1 MDRLEEAMINLKN
14 SEDASKE
21 ECMIKPASKLIG
33 NILKI
38 LQKKDYIGEYEYI
51 DDGKAGI
58 YRVELKGNINDCKA
72 IKPRYP
78 VKKDEYTNWKKR
90 YLPAERFGNLIVT
103 TPKGVMTAEEAEER
117 ETGGRTIAYIY

>member
-14 SEDASKE
+14 SEDASKK
-21 ECMIKPASKLIG
+21 ECVVKPASKLIG

-38 LQKKDYIGEYEYI
+38 LQKEDYIGDYEYV

-58 YRVELKGNINDCKA
+58 YRIELIGRINNCRA

-78 VKKDEYTNWKKR
+78 VKKDEYTKWKKR
-90 YLPAERFGNLIVT
+90 
-103 TPKGVMTAEEAEER
+103 
-117 ETGGRTIAYIY
+117 